1 MNGRMLILA
10 ALSNRTPEMSRH
22 QAPSLANELVWV
34 LAAALLGFA
43 TTALFS
49 GFFEWRRDWFVAI
62 YALLV
67 GSFLYGYIRWSGVDL
82 RSFLLYRWIWGVV
95 GMLVVGAILV
105 ASVQRM
111 PASPPASGLALAWD
125 ILWLGI
131 ADGVLDALLLT
142 VLPVAVTW
150 RAFSAARWTASWPGK
165 IAAGAVAFV
174 ASLGVTAAY
183 HLGYV
188 EFRGPQII
196 DPLIGNGIMT
206 LGYVLTGSPLTAI
219 GAHVALHVAS
229 VLHGIET
236 TVTLPPH
243 Y

>member
-1 MNGRMLILA
+1 VA
-10 ALSNRTPEMSRH
+10 APRKRTPELPRH
-22 QAPSLANELVWV
+22 QAPSLLNEFVWV
-34 LAAALLGFA
+34 LAAAALGFA

-49 GFFEWRRDWFVAI
+49 GLLELRRDWFVAI

-67 GSFLYGYIRWSGVDL
+67 GSFLYGYIRWRGVVL
-82 RSFLLYRWIWGVV
+82 RSFLLRRWIWGVIGAV
-95 GMLVVGAILV
+95 AAGAIMV

-111 PASPPASGLALAWD
+111 HASVGSTGSALVWD

-131 ADGVLDALLLT
+131 VYGVSDALLLT
-142 VLPVAVTW
+142 VLPVAMTW
-150 RAFSAARWTASWPGK
+150 HAFSAAGWTDSWPGK
-165 IAAGAVAFV
+165 LAAGMVAFA

-229 VLHGIET
+229 VLHGVET

>member
-1 MNGRMLILA
+1 
-10 ALSNRTPEMSRH
+10 MSMH
-22 QAPSLANELVWV
+22 QAPSLVHELVWV
-34 LAAALLGFA
+34 LAAAVLGFE

-49 GFFEWRRDWFVAI
+49 SLLELRRDWFVAI

-67 GSFLYGYIRWSGVDL
+67 GTFLYGYIRWSGLDL
-82 RSFLLYRWIWGVV
+82 RSFLLHRWIWRVIGGVA
-95 GMLVVGAILV
+95 VGAILV

-111 PASPPASGLALAWD
+111 PASPAASGAALAWD

-131 ADGVLDALLLT
+131 VYGLVDALLLT

-150 RAFSAARWTASWPGK
+150 RALSTAGWTTSRLGK
-165 IAAGAVAFV
+165 LAAGTAAFA

-183 HLGYV
+183 HLGYT
-188 EFRGPQII
+188 EFRGPQVI

-206 LGYVLTGSPLTAI
+206 LGYLLTGSPLTAI
-219 GAHVALHVAS
+219 GAHIALHVAS
-229 VLHGIET
+229 VLHGVEI

>member
-1 MNGRMLILA
+1 M
-10 ALSNRTPEMSRH
+10 PRH
-22 QAPSLANELVWV
+22 QARSLISELVWV

-49 GFFEWRRDWFVAI
+49 GLLEVRRDWFVAI
-62 YALLV
+62 YGLLV

-82 RSFLLYRWIWGVV
+82 RSFLLRRWIWGVIGAV
-95 GMLVVGAILV
+95 VVGAMLV

-111 PASPPASGLALAWD
+111 PASPGSSGTALVWD

-131 ADGVLDALLLT
+131 VYGVADALLLT
-142 VLPVAVTW
+142 VLPVAATW
-150 RAFSAARWTASWPGK
+150 RAFSAAGWIDSWPGK
-165 IAAGAVAFV
+165 LAAGTAAFA

-188 EFRGPQII
+188 EFRGPQVI
-196 DPLIGNGIMT
+196 DPLIGNGVMT
-206 LGYVLTGSPLTAI
+206 LGTLLTGSPLTAI
-219 GAHVALHVAS
+219 GAHIALHVAS
-229 VLHGIET
+229 VLHGVET

>member
-1 MNGRMLILA
+1 MQIVATQRK
-10 ALSNRTPEMSRH
+10 RTPVMTKH
-22 QAPSLANELVWV
+22 QARSLHKEFIWV
-34 LAAALLGFA
+34 LAAAILGFA
-43 TTALFS
+43 TTALFA
-49 GFFEWRRDWFVAI
+49 GLLELPRDWFIAI

-67 GSFLYGYIRWSGVDL
+67 GSFLCGYVRWSGVDL

-95 GMLVVGAILV
+95 GMLVGGAILV

-125 ILWLGI
+125 IIWLGI
-131 ADGVLDALLLT
+131 VYGSLDALLLT
-142 VLPVAVTW
+142 VLPVAVMW
-150 RAFSAARWTASWPGK
+150 RALSAAGWTASWPGK
-165 IAAGAVAFV
+165 LAAGVVAFA

-188 EFRGPQII
+188 EYRGPQVI
-196 DPLIGNGIMT
+196 DPLIGNGVMT
-206 LGYVLTGSPLTAI
+206 LGYVVTGSPLTAI
-219 GAHVALHVAS
+219 GAHVALHVTS
-229 VLHGIET
+229 VLHGVET

>member
-1 MNGRMLILA
+1 L
-10 ALSNRTPEMSRH
+10 PF
-22 QAPSLANELVWV
+22 NEFIWV
-34 LAAALLGFA
+34 LAAAVLGFA
-43 TTALFS
+43 TTALIS
-49 GFFEWRRDWFVAI
+49 GLLELRRDWFVAI

-82 RSFLLYRWIWGVV
+82 RSFLLSRWIWGVIGAV
-95 GMLVVGAILV
+95 VVGAMMV

-111 PASPPASGLALAWD
+111 PASVGSSGAALMWD

-131 ADGVLDALLLT
+131 VYGVVDALLLT
-142 VLPVAVTW
+142 VLPIAVTW
-150 RAFSAARWTASWPGK
+150 RAFSAAGWTASWPGK
-165 IAAGAVAFV
+165 LAAGAVAFA

-188 EFRGPQII
+188 EYRGPQVV
-196 DPLIGNGIMT
+196 DPLIGNGVMT
-206 LGYVLTGSPLTAI
+206 LGALLTGSPLTAI
-219 GAHVALHVAS
+219 GAHIALHVAS
-229 VLHGIET
+229 VLHGVET

>member
-1 MNGRMLILA
+1 VVPRQ
-10 ALSNRTPEMSRH
+10 
-22 QAPSLANELVWV
+22 QAPSLTKELVWV
-34 LAAALLGFA
+34 LAAAVLGFA

-49 GFFEWRRDWFVAI
+49 GFLELRRDWFVAI

-67 GSFLYGYIRWSGVDL
+67 GLFLYGYIRWSGVDL
-82 RSFLLYRWIWGVV
+82 RSFLLHRWIWGVIGV
-95 GMLVVGAILV
+95 VVVGAIMV

-111 PASPPASGLALAWD
+111 PASPGSSGTALMWD

-131 ADGVLDALLLT
+131 VYGVVDALLLT
-142 VLPVAVTW
+142 VLPIAVTW
-150 RAFSAARWTASWPGK
+150 RAFSAAGWTASWPGK
-165 IAAGAVAFV
+165 LAAGAVAFA

-188 EFRGPQII
+188 EYRGPQVV
-196 DPLIGNGIMT
+196 DPLIGNGVMT
-206 LGYVLTGSPLTAI
+206 LGALLTASPLTAI
-219 GAHVALHVAS
+219 GAHIALHVAS
-229 VLHGIET
+229 VLHGVET

>member
-1 MNGRMLILA
+1 
-10 ALSNRTPEMSRH
+10 MSRH

-49 GFFEWRRDWFVAI
+49 GFLELRRDWFVAI
-62 YALLV
+62 YVLLV

-82 RSFLLYRWIWGVV
+82 SSFLLRHWTW
-95 GMLVVGAILV
+95 GAIGMVVIGAIMV

-111 PASPPASGLALAWD
+111 PASPGTSGSALVWD
-125 ILWLGI
+125 IVWLGI
-131 ADGVLDALLLT
+131 VYGVLDALLLT

-150 RAFSAARWTASWPGK
+150 RALSVTRWTASWTGK
-165 IAAGAVAFV
+165 LAAGAVAFV

>member
-1 MNGRMLILA
+1 MNGWMSILA
-10 ALSNRTPEMSRH
+10 ALHTRPPVSRGS
-22 QAPSLANELVWV
+22 QSPSLVNELVWV
-34 LAAALLGFA
+34 LAAAGLGFA
-43 TTALFS
+43 TTAVFS
-49 GFFEWRRDWFVAI
+49 GLLELRRDWFVAI

-67 GSFLYGYIRWSGVDL
+67 GSVLYGYLRWSGVDL
-82 RSFLLYRWIWGVV
+82 RSFLLQRWIWGVIGAV
-95 GMLVVGAILV
+95 VVGAMMV

-111 PASPPASGLALAWD
+111 PASLGSSGAALMWD

-131 ADGVLDALLLT
+131 VYGVVDALLLT
-142 VLPVAVTW
+142 VLPVAVTL
-150 RAFSAARWTASWPGK
+150 RAFSAAGWTASWPGK
-165 IAAGAVAFV
+165 FAAGAVAFAV
-174 ASLGVTAAY
+174 SLGVTAAY

-188 EFRGPQII
+188 EYRGPQII

-219 GAHVALHVAS
+219 GAHIALHVAS
-229 VLHGIET
+229 VLHGVET

>member
-1 MNGRMLILA
+1 LTLA
-10 ALSNRTPEMSRH
+10 APCKRTPELPRH
-22 QAPSLANELVWV
+22 QAPSLINEFVWV
-34 LAAALLGFA
+34 LAAAVLGFVTA
-43 TTALFS
+43 ALFS
-49 GFFEWRRDWFVAI
+49 GLLELRRDWFVAI

-67 GSFLYGYIRWSGVDL
+67 GSFLFGYIRWSGVDL
-82 RSFLLYRWIWGVV
+82 GSFLLRRWIWGVI
-95 GMLVVGAILV
+95 GMVVVGAILV

-111 PASPPASGLALAWD
+111 PASPPASGVALAWD

-131 ADGVLDALLLT
+131 VYGVVDALLLT

-150 RAFSAARWTASWPGK
+150 RAFSAAGWTTSWPGK
-165 IAAGAVAFV
+165 LVTGMAAFA

-188 EFRGPQII
+188 EYRGPQVV
-196 DPLIGNGIMT
+196 DPLIGNGVMT
-206 LGYVLTGSPLTAI
+206 LGYLLTGSPVTAI
-219 GAHVALHVAS
+219 GAHIALHVAS
-229 VLHGIET
+229 ALHGVET